1 MGGILI
7 LNGSPRAARSNSKRY
22 AAMLEE
28 RCGCETAYLPI
39 SKTNHQALCGKL
51 GEVSDV
57 VLAFPLYAD
66 GIPVTLL
73 NFLKALERHPPK
85 HRPTVS
91 VLINCGFLECRQ
103 NDVAVEMVR
112 LFAGKRV
119 SIRLRA
125 EDRQRRSHLGHAVSP
140 ARRAKDPAVCG
151 LPHARGIRHMAG
163 HHAAFS
169 AAVPPCVHG
178 VLDEVRRAQ
187 RRDQG
192 ADGDDGNRRASG
204 RRPVKRAR

>member
-28 RCGCETAYLPI
+28 RCGCETAYFPI

-57 VLAFPLYAD
+57 VLVFPLYAD

-103 NDVAVEMVR
+103 NDAAVEMVR
-112 LFAGKRV
+112 LFCRQNGYRFGSVLKIGSGEAIWDTPFRLLVARK
-119 SIRLRA
+119 IRRLAASLMRGAYGTWQVTMPLSPRLFLRA
-125 EDRQRRSHLGHAVSP
+125 STAYWTKYGERN
-140 ARRAKDPAVCG
+140 
-151 LPHARGIRHMAG
+151 
-163 HHAAFS
+163 
-169 AAVPPCVHG
+169 G
-178 VLDEVRRAQ
+178 VTRAQ
-187 RRDQG
+187 METMEIEGQAG
-192 ADGDDGNRRASG
+192 GG
-204 RRPVKRAR
+204 R